1 MSENPDRKVET
12 NAFDALAATYWDSDD
27 PVQTRLVSEALVKKA
42 TGLVGV
48 GLHDEAIAALDE
60 AIMRL
65 VCSAGAKGELLSSA
79 ILGLAGALLA
89 KAVVLLGEG
98 RHQEGLEVLDNV
110 IERFEDDL
118 EPALRRAVALALRH
132 KVTALVD
139 SGDTGE
145 AFEAREYMARHYGDE
160 GVNVPELGGEIL

>member
-1 MSENPDRKVET
+1 MD
-12 NAFDALAATYWDSDD
+12 AFDALVETYWDSDD
-27 PVQTRLVSEALVKKA
+27 PAQTRLVSEALVKKA

-89 KAVVLLGEG
+89 KGVVLLDEG
-98 RHQEGLEVLDNV
+98 RHEEGIEVLDDV
-110 IERFEDDL
+110 IERYEDNL
-118 EPALRRAVALALRH
+118 EPALRRAVALALSH

-139 SGDTGE
+139 SGDTGA
-145 AFEAREYMARHYGDE
+145 AFEARDYMVRHYGEE
-160 GVNVPELGGEIL
+160 GVIVPELGGEML